1 MRHFANGSAE
11 SYSVGVVDVARW
23 EQYEL
28 GEMPREASVA
38 TAAASGGGLP

>member
-1 MRHFANGSAE
+1 MRHFVRGSAD

-28 GEMPREASVA
+28 GDQLPFQAMWYTVSSA
-38 TAAASGGGLP
+38 TL